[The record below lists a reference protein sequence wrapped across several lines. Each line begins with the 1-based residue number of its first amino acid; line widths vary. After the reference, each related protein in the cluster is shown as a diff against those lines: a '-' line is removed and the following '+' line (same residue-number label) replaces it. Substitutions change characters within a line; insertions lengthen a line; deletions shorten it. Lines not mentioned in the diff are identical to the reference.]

1 MKIFFLLL
9 LVTLVACGGSSA
21 PSGDTAPTADVGAI
35 QTQAAA
41 AVLATLTAGAPAIAP
56 TDLPAPVATTEP
68 TTEPPAAPAAE
79 PTAVPASPAAAVGK
93 IGERV
98 EGGGI
103 ALMVNKVESGPLS
116 QFYKPKGVVFIVDA
130 TIENVSLD
138 EVDVN
143 PLNFYVRDETGLQVG
158 AALGAPERQ
167 ISLGAL
173 APGEKI
179 RGSIG
184 FDVPADAKG
193 FIFFYDA
200 VFSSIKGLP
209 RIALD
214 R

>member
-1 MKIFFLLL
+1 MRKLYLLL
-9 LVTLVACGGSSA
+9 FALLIACGGTTQNSGSA
-21 PSGDTAPTADVGAI
+21 
-35 QTQAAA
+35 
-41 AVLATLTAGAPAIAP
+41 AP
-56 TDLPAPVATTEP
+56 TDQPTEVPTDAPTIEP
-68 TTEPPAAPAAE
+68 TAEPTDA
-79 PTAVPASPAAAVGK
+79 PTAVPTTAAASVGK

-103 ALMVNKVESGPLS
+103 ALMVNKVEEGPLS

-130 TIENVSLD
+130 TLENVSLD

-143 PLNFYVRDETGLQVG
+143 PLDFHVRDETGLQVD
-158 AALGAPERQ
+158 AALGAPEQQ
-167 ISLGAL
+167 ISLGTL

-179 RGSIG
+179 RGRIG

-193 FIFFYDA
+193 FIFFYDVLFGSA
-200 VFSSIKGLP
+200 KGQP